1 MSQRQ
6 ESAAPEGAIID
17 DRDVVIAGHH
27 LVVLDADRNE
37 IARLGEQGELDIV
50 GNATLNRFGLELFD
64 RNDNSAVRISMA
76 SLGLEGPIDTV
87 GGQSEG
93 LPEIETPFRTIE
105 PVRSQRF
112 PTTRTL
118 LPSATSR
125 GWSGARRDNCGYR
138 TGRT

>member
-1 MSQRQ
+1 MSRRQ
-6 ESAAPEGAIID
+6 ESAAPDGAIID
-17 DRDVVIAGHH
+17 DRDVVVAGHDF
-27 LVVLDADRNE
+27 VVLDDDRNE
-37 IARLGEQGELDIV
+37 MVRLGEGGLDLV
-50 GNATLNRFGLELFD
+50 GSASLNNFGLELFD
-64 RNDNSAVRISMA
+64 RDDKSAVRISLA
-76 SLGLEGPIDTV
+76 SLESDGPTDTV